1 MIVFR
6 LSDILDEINGRLP
19 DGARKYS
26 WYALSKESG
35 VSLSTVF
42 RLKKRVPLQRVDAA
56 VIERLLTALNKRQAP
71 RLPAFTIGDLLEI
84 VNEDIER
91 NAQTG

>member
-6 LSDILDEINGRLP
+6 LSEILDEINERLP
-19 DGARKYS
+19 DGARRYS

-35 VSLSTVF
+35 VSLTTVF
-42 RLKKRVPLQRVDAA
+42 KLKKRVPLQRVDAG
-56 VIERLLTALNKRQAP
+56 VVERLLIALNKRQAP

-84 VNEDIER
+84 VDEDIER
-91 NAQTG
+91 NARIG